1 MKEKIAFSLDKELTD
16 RLRKISKE
24 TMIPQARLVQKALE
38 KVIEEY
44 EKESAK

>member
-1 MKEKIAFSLDKELTD
+1 MKEKIAFSLDSELTS

-24 TMIPQARLVQKALE
+24 TMIPQSRLVKKALE